1 MAKRDRRGRSMRNE
15 CPIRF
20 SLSSSLRTLN
30 AGEMTQRMS
39 DMLQLVVVLINTQ
52 LNRNDSPNLKQMIRS
67 LELDAF
73 QLR

>member
-1 MAKRDRRGRSMRNE
+1 MSQRMCDMLQLVVE
-15 CPIRF
+15 I
-20 SLSSSLRTLN
+20 LN
-30 AGEMTQRMS
+30 VTEMTQRMS
-39 DMLQLVVVLINTQ
+39 DMLQLVVVLINNQ

>member
-1 MAKRDRRGRSMRNE
+1 MSDTLQLVVVFINTQPDRNSSTK
-15 CPIRF
+15 PIRF
-20 SLSSSLRTLN
+20 K
-30 AGEMTQRMS
+30 
-39 DMLQLVVVLINTQ
+39 LVVVLINTQ